1 MSSVDKIKWAM
12 SLRDPQYEA
21 LQYFDAISFKIEYRT
36 SSKAEA
42 EEIASENCQAPHT
55 ISVDKEFD
63 FPSFCFDM
71 TTGIGKSRL
80 MGACIYYLYKTKGY
94 KHFFILAPG
103 NTIYDKMRREA
114 VPGHP
119 KYMFKGLEAEM
130 GRPKV
135 YDGENYLSYPVRY
148 IQEEMVVEKTSDI
161 QIFIFNISK
170 IFTRGDIEFKFH
182 KFNENLGG
190 SFADVLRS
198 FDDLV
203 ICMDEAHRY
212 YAPASKKAINYLNP
226 VLGLE
231 YTATPKSTNKNII
244 YHYGLEDG
252 AGKFLKIPV
261 VMGRTNTAG
270 YSDDDIE
277 EMKLKDGIK
286 LHERRKS
293 IVYKY
298 CIDNQLEQVKPI
310 VLIACKDT
318 THARKIKEKI
328 DSDAFFGGR
337 YVGKVI
343 EIDSSTSGAETEE
356 NIQKLLTI
364 EKNTNPIE
372 IVLHVYKLKEGWD
385 VNNLFT
391 IIPLNA
397 AKSDIL
403 ALQTIGRGLRLPFGE
418 ITGIEELDTLD
429 IVAHDHYREIVD
441 DIKNNP
447 VFKKRNLDEEDI
459 PNTKTVMV
467 EPAVENQQISLF
479 DEALCESKVKSYQ
492 DLNNENVVEN
502 LFAEYQKAFVKKVA
516 PKKSES
522 DSGQMSI
529 FDYFAN
535 DDEKETNDGTASDHK
550 MTQTGMGTD
559 AVDTSFT
566 VHQGDASL
574 QIDLQKSSGSKNV
587 LPYAKQEF
595 IKKVE
600 ELKKVAISV
609 PKIGISYSSTITF
622 KSFTVKRNIMDF
634 DVAASRIERYDA
646 VNGRLLQVLDADAL
660 IVENPENML
669 AVSLLESIPEFS
681 SDDAEFI
688 LDVVDQYLAL
698 IEGTDEVKKKIVRR
712 YATVIVEDLRKQ
724 IYASKEESTEFVFN
738 VQKDLII
745 FKSFAKNMKEN
756 GRLNF
761 KKEVPDKKNIKQ
773 YLFEGYKKSYYAE
786 NAFDSDDERR
796 LSVVLEEDSEV
807 IRFIKPPLNQLGL
820 FYKAAKQYNPDFLVE
835 TADKKYMIEVKA
847 ANQTDNEDVQEKA
860 KAAIKWCECA
870 SQVDADGKQGC
881 YDVVIA
887 TNMIAVGMDVDRLGL
902 MSVVGQPKQNSEY
915 IQATSR
921 VGRQH
926 PGIIFTVYNP
936 YRPRDLSNYENFVGF
951 HSQMYRYVEGTTA
964 TPFAARARDRVLHA
978 LVVSLLRLQVET
990 MADNGGASNINDISD
1005 EQIKDIKDKILERV
1019 KITAPSSYVDTE
1031 KEMDEFINTWK
1042 NIAKDEKLYYFVPT
1056 IADDK
1061 KRLLTY
1067 YGEYYGDKEK
1077 PTLSSMRD
1085 VEQSSTVFYWEGV

>member
-1 MSSVDKIKWAM
+1 MSSIDKIKWAM
-12 SLRDPQYEA
+12 SLREPQYEA
-21 LQYFDAISFKIEYRT
+21 LQYFDAISSKIEYKT
-36 SSKAEA
+36 SIKAEA
-42 EEIASENCQAPHT
+42 EKIASENCQEPHT

-103 NTIYDKMRREA
+103 NTIYDKMRRES
-114 VPGHP
+114 VPGRP

-135 YDGENYLSYPVRY
+135 YDGENYLSYPVKY
-148 IQEEMVVEKTSDI
+148 VQQELVVEKTSEI

-170 IFTRGDIEFKFH
+170 IFTRGDLEFKFH

-190 SFADVLRS
+190 SFAEVLRS

-212 YAPASKKAINYLNP
+212 YAPASKVAINYLNP

-231 YTATPKSTNKNII
+231 FTATPKNTNKNII

-286 LHERRKS
+286 LHEQRKS

-298 CIDNQLEQVKPI
+298 CIENNLEQVKPI
-310 VLIACKDT
+310 VLVACKDT
-318 THARKIKEKI
+318 THAKKIKEKI
-328 DSDAFFGGR
+328 DSDSFFGGR

-447 VFKKRNLDEEDI
+447 VFKKRNLDEEEI
-459 PNTKTVMV
+459 PKTKTVKV
-467 EPAVENQQISLF
+467 EPVVENQQISLF
-479 DEALCESKVKSYQ
+479 DEALSESKIKSYQ
-492 DLNNENVVEN
+492 DLNSETAVDN
-502 LFAEYQKAFVKKVA
+502 LFAEYQKAFVKKVS
-516 PKKSES
+516 PKKAEAN
-522 DSGQMSI
+522 SGQMSI
-529 FDYFAN
+529 FDFFAN
-535 DDEKETNDGTASDHK
+535 SDNGTETSNSVSMQMDEVSQKSSVSNGIDSSLVA
-550 MTQTGMGTD
+550 Q
-559 AVDTSFT
+559 
-566 VHQGDASL
+566 QGDTSL
-574 QIDLQKSSGSKNV
+574 QIDLQKSSGGKNV
-587 LPYAKQEF
+587 LPYAKQDF
-595 IKKVE
+595 IKKIE
-600 ELKKVAISV
+600 ELKRVAISV
-609 PKIGISYSSTITF
+609 PKIGISYSSTIAF
-622 KSFTVKRNIMDF
+622 KPFTVKRNISDF
-634 DVAASRIERYDA
+634 DVAASRIERYDT
-646 VNGRLLQVLDADAL
+646 VNDKLLQVLDADAL

-698 IEGTDEVKKKIVRR
+698 IDGTDDEKKKIVRR

-724 IYASKEESTEFVFN
+724 IYASKEESTEFVFS
-738 VQKDLII
+738 VQKDLIV
-745 FKSFAKNMKEN
+745 FGTFVKNMKEN
-756 GRLNF
+756 GRLYY

-796 LSVVLEEDSEV
+796 LSVILEEDSDV

-860 KAAIKWCECA
+860 KAALKWCECA
-870 SQVDADGKQGC
+870 SEVDADGKIWE
-881 YDVVIA
+881 Y
-887 TNMIAVGMDVDRLGL
+887 RLVPGDKI
-902 MSVVGQPKQNSEY
+902 VVGNTFK
-915 IQATSR
+915 
-921 VGRQH
+921 
-926 PGIIFTVYNP
+926 
-936 YRPRDLSNYENFVGF
+936 
-951 HSQMYRYVEGTTA
+951 YVIGMA
-964 TPFAARARDRVLHA
+964 VPI
-978 LVVSLLRLQVET
+978 VV
-990 MADNGGASNINDISD
+990 D
-1005 EQIKDIKDKILERV
+1005 EE
-1019 KITAPSSYVDTE
+1019 
-1031 KEMDEFINTWK
+1031 
-1042 NIAKDEKLYYFVPT
+1042 
-1056 IADDK
+1056 
-1061 KRLLTY
+1061 
-1067 YGEYYGDKEK
+1067 
-1077 PTLSSMRD
+1077 
-1085 VEQSSTVFYWEGV
+1085 

>member
-21 LQYFDAISFKIEYRT
+21 LKYFDAISSKIEYRT
-36 SSKAEA
+36 STKADA
-42 EEIASENCQAPHT
+42 EKIASENCQDSHT
-55 ISVDKEFD
+55 IAVDKEFD

-103 NTIYDKMRREA
+103 NTIYDKMRRES

-119 KYMFKGLEAEM
+119 KYMFKGLEVEM

-135 YDGENYLSYPVRY
+135 YDGENYLSYPVKY
-148 IQEEMVVEKTSDI
+148 VQQELVVEKTSEI

-170 IFTRGDIEFKFH
+170 IFTRGDLEFKFH

-190 SFADVLRS
+190 SFAEVLRS

-212 YAPASKKAINYLNP
+212 YAPASKVAINYLNP

-231 YTATPKSTNKNII
+231 FTATPKDTNRNII
-244 YHYGLEDG
+244 YRYGLEDG

-286 LHERRKS
+286 LHERRKT

-298 CIDNQLEQVKPI
+298 CIENNLEQVKPI
-310 VLIACKDT
+310 VLVACKDT
-318 THARKIKEKI
+318 THAKKIKEKI
-328 DSDAFFGGR
+328 DSDSFFGGR

-429 IVAHDHYREIVD
+429 IVAHDHYREIID

-459 PNTKTVMV
+459 PETKTVKV
-467 EPAVENQQISLF
+467 EPVVENQQISLF
-479 DEALCESKVKSYQ
+479 DEALRESKIKSYQ
-492 DLNNENVVEN
+492 DLNSENVEN

-516 PKKSES
+516 QKKSE
-522 DSGQMSI
+522 DNSGQMSI
-529 FDYFAN
+529 FDFFGN
-535 DDEKETNDGTASDHK
+535 GDNESVLNDGASVQPE
-550 MTQTGMGTD
+550 MTQTSSISGGVD
-559 AVDTSFT
+559 ASIT
-566 VHQGDASL
+566 VQQGDSTL
-574 QIDLQKSSGSKNV
+574 QIDLQKSSGGKNV

-595 IKKVE
+595 IKKIE
-600 ELKKVAISV
+600 ELKRVAISV

-622 KSFTVKRNIMDF
+622 KPFTVKRNITDF
-634 DVAASRIERYDA
+634 DVAASRIERYDT
-646 VNGRLLQVLDADAL
+646 VNDKLLQVLDADAL

-698 IEGTDEVKKKIVRR
+698 IDGTDEEKKKIVRR
-712 YATVIVEDLRKQ
+712 YAMVIVDDLRKQ

-738 VQKDLII
+738 VQKDLIV
-745 FKSFAKNMKEN
+745 FGPFVKNMKEN

-773 YLFEGYKKSYYAE
+773 YLFEGFKKSYYAE

-796 LSVVLEEDSEV
+796 LSVVLEEDAEV

-860 KAAIKWCECA
+860 KSAIKWCECA
-870 SQVDADGKQGC
+870 SQVDADGKTWE
-881 YDVVIA
+881 Y
-887 TNMIAVGMDVDRLGL
+887 RLVPGDKI
-902 MSVVGQPKQNSEY
+902 VVGNTFK
-915 IQATSR
+915 
-921 VGRQH
+921 
-926 PGIIFTVYNP
+926 
-936 YRPRDLSNYENFVGF
+936 
-951 HSQMYRYVEGTTA
+951 YVIGMA
-964 TPFAARARDRVLHA
+964 IP
-978 LVVSLLRLQVET
+978 VVV
-990 MADNGGASNINDISD
+990 D
-1005 EQIKDIKDKILERV
+1005 EE
-1019 KITAPSSYVDTE
+1019 
-1031 KEMDEFINTWK
+1031 
-1042 NIAKDEKLYYFVPT
+1042 
-1056 IADDK
+1056 
-1061 KRLLTY
+1061 
-1067 YGEYYGDKEK
+1067 
-1077 PTLSSMRD
+1077 
-1085 VEQSSTVFYWEGV
+1085 

>member
-1 MSSVDKIKWAM
+1 MSTVDKIKWAM

-21 LQYFDAISFKIEYRT
+21 LKFFDAISSKIEYRT
-36 SSKAEA
+36 ADKAEA
-42 EEIASENCQAPHT
+42 EKMASESCQDPHK

-103 NTIYDKMRREA
+103 NTIYDKMRRES

-135 YDGENYLSYPVRY
+135 YDGENYLSYPVKY
-148 IQEEMVVEKTSDI
+148 IQQEMVVEKTSDI

-170 IFTRGDIEFKFH
+170 IFTRGDLEFKFH

-190 SFADVLRS
+190 SFAEVLRS

-212 YAPASKKAINYLNP
+212 YAPASKVAINYLNP

-231 YTATPKSTNKNII
+231 FTATPKKTNKNII

-261 VMGRTNTAG
+261 VMGRSNTAG
-270 YSDDDIE
+270 YTDDDVE

-293 IVYKY
+293 IIYKY
-298 CIDNQLEQVKPI
+298 CIENNLEQVKPI

-318 THARKIKEKI
+318 THAKKIKDKI
-328 DSDAFFGGR
+328 DSDSFFAGK

-397 AKSDIL
+397 AKSEIL

-429 IVAHDHYREIVD
+429 IVAHDHYREIID

-459 PNTKTVMV
+459 PDTKVVQV
-467 EPAVENQQISLF
+467 EPVVDNNQLSLF
-479 DEALCESKVKSYQ
+479 DEALRESKIKSYQ
-492 DLNNENVVEN
+492 DLKNDSVIDN
-502 LFAEYQKAFVKKVA
+502 LFIEYQKAFVKKNVT
-516 PKKSES
+516 KNTDNDSE
-522 DSGQMSI
+522 QMSI
-529 FDYFAN
+529 FDLPVEKTSTEDMDSTGITEPQADIKVPQN
-535 DDEKETNDGTASDHK
+535 DFSSIGQQDGET
-550 MTQTGMGTD
+550 
-559 AVDTSFT
+559 
-566 VHQGDASL
+566 L
-574 QIDLQKSSGSKNV
+574 QIDIQKKSNGKNI

-595 IKKVE
+595 VKKIE

-609 PKIGISYSSTITF
+609 PRIGISYSSTIKF
-622 KSFTVKRNIMDF
+622 KPFTVRRNIQDF
-634 DVAASRIERYDA
+634 DIAASRIERYDTI
-646 VNGRLLQVLDADAL
+646 NGKLLQILDADAL
-660 IVENPENML
+660 IIENPENML
-669 AVSLLESIPEFS
+669 AVSLLENIPEFS

-688 LDVVDQYLAL
+688 LDVVDQYLKL
-698 IEGTDEVKKKIVRR
+698 IDGTVEDKKRIVRR
-712 YATVIVEDLRKQ
+712 YATVIIDDLRSQ

-738 VQKDLII
+738 VQKELIV
-745 FKSFAKNMKEN
+745 FGSFMKNMKPS
-756 GRLNF
+756 GRLSF
-761 KKEVPDKKNIKQ
+761 KKEVTDKKNIKQ
-773 YLFEGYKKSYYAE
+773 YLFEGFKKSYYCE

-796 LSVVLEEDSEV
+796 FSVILEEDEEV

-820 FYKAAKQYNPDFLVE
+820 FYRAAKQYNPDFLVE
-835 TADKKYMIEVKA
+835 TNDMKYMIEVKA
-847 ANQTDNEDVQEKA
+847 ANQTNIDEVQEKA

-870 SQVDADGKQGC
+870 SKVDADGKQWE
-881 YDVVIA
+881 Y
-887 TNMIAVGMDVDRLGL
+887 RL
-902 MSVVGQPKQNSEY
+902 
-915 IQATSR
+915 I
-921 VGRQH
+921 
-926 PGIIFTVYNP
+926 PG
-936 YRPRDLSNYENFVGF
+936 
-951 HSQMYRYVEGTTA
+951 
-964 TPFAARARDRVLHA
+964 
-978 LVVSLLRLQVET
+978 
-990 MADNGGASNINDISD
+990 
-1005 EQIKDIKDKILERV
+1005 DKIIIGNTLKYV
-1019 KITAPSSYVDTE
+1019 IGLAVPITIE
-1031 KEMDEFINTWK
+1031 E
-1042 NIAKDEKLYYFVPT
+1042 
-1056 IADDK
+1056 
-1061 KRLLTY
+1061 
-1067 YGEYYGDKEK
+1067 
-1077 PTLSSMRD
+1077 
-1085 VEQSSTVFYWEGV
+1085 